1 MININIQTNTQYF
14 SQGTKNRYRVN
25 QAAKS
30 IDNARKTTIT
40 DKKRTIDG
48 GGEEKDNKK
57 HV

>member
-14 SQGTKNRYRVN
+14 SQGTKNRDRVN

-40 DKKRTIDG
+40 DEKRTIDG
-48 GGEEKDNKK
+48 GGEWRGEG
-57 HV
+57 